1 MAGIQEAFRK
11 AALAAMKGA
20 GNTKEEVQSL
30 MNMLITLWK

>member
-20 GNTKEEVQSL
+20 GNTKEEVERQRWRL
-30 MNMLITLWK
+30 